1 MLLNV
6 AMYLALRHEYMRN
19 KRFEKILERRKKA
32 REQAQEKIERLDLYT
47 NQDGTIN
54 WERLAKHVS
63 EATSG
68 RQQS

>member
-1 MLLNV
+1 
-6 AMYLALRHEYMRN
+6 MRN
-19 KRFEKILERRKKA
+19 KRFEKVLERRKKA

-47 NQDGTIN
+47 NSDGSID
-54 WERLAKHVS
+54 WDKLAKHVS